1 MSVQTL
7 YTAATGM
14 EAMET
19 KLDVIANNLANI
31 NTTGFKKDRANFEDL
46 LYRAEVYPGVQ
57 DASQTP
63 TAVGTQVGL
72 GVKVTSTQ
80 TDQRQG
86 TLNQTGRELDV
97 AILGKGFMRV
107 LDPASQNVMYTR
119 AGNLDINANGQL
131 VIGSAQ
137 VGRLLDPPI
146 NIPEDAT
153 SITINSEGEVLTAI
167 PGQPELALQGQISLA
182 TFINPDGLLKVG
194 ENMFQQTDASG
205 PEQQGIPNQQGFGQI
220 RQGNLEASNVEPV
233 QELIDLI
240 TTQRAFELNSQAVQA
255 GDQIM
260 QNISNLRR
268 F

>member
-14 EAMET
+14 QAMET

-46 LYRAEVYPGVQ
+46 LYRTEVYPGVR
-57 DASQTP
+57 DANQIP

-72 GVKVTSTQ
+72 GVRVTSTQ

-86 TLNQTGRELDV
+86 TLQQTGRDLDI
-97 AILGKGFMRV
+97 AIEGPGYLRV
-107 LDPASQNVMYTR
+107 LDPVTQGTMYTR

-146 NIPEDAT
+146 QIPQDAT
-153 SITINSEGEVLTAI
+153 AVVINSNGEVMTRQ
-167 PGQPELALQGQISLA
+167 PGATELAVQGQLQLA
-182 TFINPDGLLKVG
+182 QFINPDGLLKVG
-194 ENMFQQTDASG
+194 QNMYMQTDASG
-205 PEQQGIPNQQGFGQI
+205 PETPANPGQQGLGVL

-255 GDQIM
+255 GDQVM
-260 QNISNLRR
+260 QNISNLKR

>member
-46 LYRAEVYPGVQ
+46 LYRTEVYPGVR

-72 GVKVTSTQ
+72 GVRITSTQ

-86 TLNQTGRELDV
+86 TLQQTGRDLDV
-97 AILGKGFMRV
+97 AIEGSGYLRV
-107 LDPASQNVMYTR
+107 LDPLTQATMYTR

-137 VGRLLDPPI
+137 VGRLIDPPI
-146 NIPEDAT
+146 TIPQDAT
-153 SITINSEGEVLTAI
+153 KVVINSNGEVMVRQ
-167 PGQPELALQGQISLA
+167 PGATELAVQGQIQMA
-182 TFINPDGLLKVG
+182 QFINPDGLLKVG
-194 ENMFQQTDASG
+194 QNMYEQTDASG
-205 PEQQGIPNQQGFGQI
+205 PEQPNNPGTNGLGIL

-240 TTQRAFELNSQAVQA
+240 TTQRAFEMNSQAVQA
-255 GDQIM
+255 GDQVM

>member
-19 KLDVIANNLANI
+19 KLDVIANNLANV

-46 LYRAEVYPGVQ
+46 LYRTEVYPGVR
-57 DASQTP
+57 DANQTP
-63 TAVGTQVGL
+63 TAVGTQIGL
-72 GVKVTSTQ
+72 GVRISSTQ

-86 TLNQTGRELDV
+86 TLQQTGRDLDI
-97 AILGKGFMRV
+97 AIQGHGYLRV
-107 LDPASQNVMYTR
+107 LDPATQDTMYTR

-131 VIGSAQ
+131 VVGSAST
-137 VGRLLDPPI
+137 GRLIDPPI
-146 NIPEDAT
+146 TIPQDAI
-153 SITINSEGEVLTAI
+153 SIQISPDGQVMTRV
-167 PGQPELALQGQISLA
+167 PGQVELTQQGQIQMA
-182 TFINPDGLLKVG
+182 QFINPDGLLKVG
-194 ENMFQQTDASG
+194 ENMYLATDASG
-205 PEQQGIPNQQGFGQI
+205 LEQIGNPGEQGLGQL

-255 GDQIM
+255 GDEIM